1 MKSLKYFAALS
12 TAVLTAVSCGPKK
25 ADAPKVLVLYYSQTA
40 TTKTVAK
47 EIANRLD
54 ADIEEIV
61 PVKPYDGTYEET
73 IARGVEERS
82 QGIHPEIQPLKS
94 DLSAYDV
101 VFLGYPI
108 WFGTFAPPVG
118 TFLEQAD
125 LSGKKVVPF
134 CTFGSGGLVSSV
146 RDLKEKQPDAE
157 VLPGYGVRQA
167 RIDAVPGEIDRFLK
181 ANGFLEGEYTPL
193 EEFPKAHE
201 ATEEEAA
208 VFDAAVGD
216 YPMIHAKA
224 KAVSSRSIPGGVEYL
239 FTAVDIPRED
249 APGMMPE
256 RELKVYVTVE
266 EGKEPVFTQ
275 VVR

>member
-1 MKSLKYFAALS
+1 MKSLKSLAVLA

-25 ADAPKVLVLYYSQTA
+25 TDAPKVLVLYYSQTA
-40 TTKTVAK
+40 TTRAVAE

-181 ANGFLEGEYTPL
+181 ANGFLEGEFTPL
-193 EEFPKAHE
+193 EEFPEAHE

-208 VFDAAVGD
+208 VFDADVGD

-224 KAVSSRSIPGGVEYL
+224 KAVSCRTVPNGVEYL
-239 FTAVDIPRED
+239 FTAVDLPREGASD
-249 APGMMPE
+249 ILPE
-256 RELKVYVTVE
+256 REMKVYVIVE